1 MGRLLSLLVR
11 MLAWTWRVQ
20 ADPLPQG
27 PVVLALWHGHL
38 LAALGVYRDQRA
50 TAAVSLSEDGE
61 LLANA
66 LAHLGVQTARGSS
79 SRGALALSRALTR
92 ALKADERVVLA
103 VDGPRGP
110 AGQVQPG
117 ALHLSSTTGAPLV
130 CLQVSASPAIRLRT
144 WDRFLI
150 PLPFSR
156 VVLRCQPA
164 GQEPDG
170 IRKVLASAP

>member
-11 MLAWTWRVQ
+11 TLAWTWRVQ
-20 ADPLPQG
+20 ADPLPDG

-38 LAALGVYRDQRA
+38 LAALGVYRGQRA
-50 TAAVSLSEDGE
+50 TAAVSLSQDGD
-61 LLANA
+61 LLADA
-66 LAHLGVQTARGSS
+66 LDHLGVQTARGSS
-79 SRGALALSRALTR
+79 SRGALALSRALFC
-92 ALKADERVVLA
+92 ALEGGERVVLA

-110 AGQVQPG
+110 AGRVQPG

-130 CLQVSASPAIRLRT
+130 CLRVTASPAIRLRT

-156 VVLRCQPA
+156 VVLRCEPA
-164 GQEPDG
+164 GQGPGG
-170 IRKVLASAP
+170 IHKVLASAP